1 MTRDERELCRL
12 EVRNPI
18 VEALEAG
25 RSINKVYALQ
35 SASNTRSDT
44 SLARLVAECKE
55 RGAVITYVGRT
66 ALDAMATSGAHQG
79 IIAEVAPYE
88 YADLTE
94 ILFQYERLGI
104 DPFLILL
111 DHIQDAHN
119 LGSIL
124 RIADGAGVDA
134 VVIPQRRSVALNAAV
149 AKASAGAVEHIPLCR
164 VVNLSKTILDL
175 KKEGFWIYGTAA
187 DGETPYDK
195 ADYSGKIALVI
206 GSEGEG
212 ISQKLLEHCDF
223 LLTIPLYGKVNSLNA
238 AVASGIIA
246 FAAARQRRQ

>member
-12 EVRNPI
+12 EGRNPI
-18 VEALEAG
+18 AEALEAG

-35 SASNTRSDT
+35 SARNTRSDT

-94 ILFQYERLGI
+94 ILFQYERRGT

-111 DHIQDAHN
+111 DHIQGAHN

-124 RIADGAGVDA
+124 RIADGAA
-134 VVIPQRRSVALNAAV
+134 SMPSSFRNVAPSLLMPPSI
-149 AKASAGAVEHIPLCR
+149 ASAGAVEHVPL
-164 VVNLSKTILDL
+164 
-175 KKEGFWIYGTAA
+175 
-187 DGETPYDK
+187 
-195 ADYSGKIALVI
+195 
-206 GSEGEG
+206 
-212 ISQKLLEHCDF
+212 
-223 LLTIPLYGKVNSLNA
+223 
-238 AVASGIIA
+238 VASSISL
-246 FAAARQRRQ
+246 RQFSI